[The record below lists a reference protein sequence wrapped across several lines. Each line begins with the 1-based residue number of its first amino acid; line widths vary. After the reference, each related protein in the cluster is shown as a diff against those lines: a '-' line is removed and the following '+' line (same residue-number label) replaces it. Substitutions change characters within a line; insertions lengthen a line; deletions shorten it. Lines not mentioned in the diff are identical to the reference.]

1 MLAIKAQIYEN
12 AAIIIMVVMMM
23 MMVMMISLV
32 LPMERTRNTES
43 TRVQQNKR
51 LEHALLQ
58 LNA

>member
-12 AAIIIMVVMMM
+12 AAIIIMVVMV
-23 MMVMMISLV
+23 MVMMISLV

>member
-12 AAIIIMVVMMM
+12 AAIIILVVM
-23 MMVMMISLV
+23 MMISLV